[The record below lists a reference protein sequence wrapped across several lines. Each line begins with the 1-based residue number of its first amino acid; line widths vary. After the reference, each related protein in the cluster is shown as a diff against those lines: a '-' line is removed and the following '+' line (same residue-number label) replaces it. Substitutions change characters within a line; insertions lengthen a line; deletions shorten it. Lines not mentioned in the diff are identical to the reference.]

1 MPRKSLMKE
10 RKVLKKKFKAALK
23 VLTKCA
29 NSFTP
34 VTLLIES
41 AQEQCFA
48 TSITMHCMI
57 AGLRHVIWCLCL
69 TFKRLFNI
77 LTFQLRFVC
86 IFSCK
91 IKVHPTWGFAKS
103 RPTDQRS
110 GGLDKKTGQK
120 TVKNQDWAVGCGLWA
135 AGPRACF
142 LQISPFC
149 DLITYFSGNLNF
161 KPEKVTLLMQLLK
174 LHS

>member
-1 MPRKSLMKE
+1 MPSRSLMKE

-48 TSITMHCMI
+48 TSTTMHCTI

-91 IKVHPTWGFAKS
+91 IKVHRTQPGVLLKAGPRLATAKG
-103 RPTDQRS
+103 TS
-110 GGLDKKTGQK
+110 GPKAWTKKLDIKLWKIRTGP
-120 TVKNQDWAVGCGLWA
+120 WAVAGHGLWWAMGCGLLGRRPA
-135 AGPRACF
+135 
-142 LQISPFC
+142 
-149 DLITYFSGNLNF
+149 FS
-161 KPEKVTLLMQLLK
+161 KTP
-174 LHS
+174 

>member
-1 MPRKSLMKE
+1 MPSKSLMKE
-10 RKVLKKKFKAALK
+10 RKVLKKKLKAALK

-34 VTLLIES
+34 VTLPIES
-41 AQEQCFA
+41 AQGQCFA
-48 TSITMHCMI
+48 TSITMHCTI

-91 IKVHPTWGFAKS
+91 IKVHTTWGFAKS
-103 RPTDQRS
+103 RSATQQTS
-110 GGLDKKTGQK
+110 GSKAWTKKTGQK
-120 TVKNQDWAVGCGLWA
+120 TVENQDWA
-135 AGPRACF
+135 GPRVCF
-142 LQISPFC
+142 WQIPPIC

-161 KPEKVTLLMQLLK
+161 KPEKVRLLTQLLK